1 LRCDSHQSGCSAR
14 WVATVKTKEEVFEG
28 TVLKI
33 TVKLGCRTLVIFK
46 GAGLGHTATHSSQ
59 FWKADC
65 PKLAGRNCVTCSVG
79 EIEKKT
85 RTLENHKG
93 AVPGRR
99 EDNTVSVGTI
109 ELLWVVAL
117 ATT

>member
-1 LRCDSHQSGCSAR
+1 
-14 WVATVKTKEEVFEG
+14 VKIKAGVFGG
-28 TVLKI
+28 TALKI
-33 TVKLGCRTLVIFK
+33 TVKLGCRTLAIFK

-65 PKLAGRNCVTCSVG
+65 PKLAIRNCITCSVW

-85 RTLENHKG
+85 RTLENYKG
-93 AVPGRR
+93 AAPGRR

-109 ELLWVVAL
+109 KLLWVVAL